1 MTCPHCGTRYRAN
14 KIDYRFHPDTMS
26 FTGKCYKCDKN
37 VTFNRFDYPSPD
49 QSRVRIKRWNPKRFE
64 LRVHPVSGKTEYY
77 YRLEEDKL
85 VSHIT
90 SGKAVDRFYV
100 DEAPWDF
107 IEACCTRRGLGTPLF
122 KFKDDSLFHIK
133 VPTLAGIEM
142 YGWGM
147 PPLLPYLK
155 LAYYVQ
161 LMRRYDE
168 AIAMDYIIPFRVISP
183 SPVNNADGQDAL
195 TVASMRG
202 FVAAMEAM
210 VERKRKN
217 LTDVQIAPYP
227 INYQM
232 LGGEGKQL
240 APKENLQQAMTD
252 LINALGYP
260 EDMYTGKLTMQTA
273 PVAIRVF
280 EKQYQ
285 FMVDGFNDFIDW
297 SLTRI
302 SRHLRWDT
310 ITGSLQSTTLADDI
324 ERKSLIL
331 QAAAAGDVS
340 KGTAYRQVADI
351 DFMDEQKK
359 IVTEQSQIQN
369 IQQRAMA
376 AQQAQQL
383 NGGPE
388 AEDADAAGV
397 PGGSVGATPGDVRAQ
412 AEVYAQQL
420 LSMPE
425 SQRRGMLI
433 KIKQSNPTMH
443 DQVIGI
449 MNDIRSQ
456 ARSQGGAMMLEQMK
470 GQM

>member
-1 MTCPHCGTRYRAN
+1 M
-14 KIDYRFHPDTMS
+14 
-26 FTGKCYKCDKN
+26 
-37 VTFNRFDYPSPD
+37 
-49 QSRVRIKRWNPKRFE
+49 
-64 LRVHPVSGKTEYY
+64 RVHPISNRIEYF
-77 YRLEEDKL
+77 YRLDEDKL

-90 SGKAVDRFYV
+90 SGNPIDRFYI
-100 DEAPWDF
+100 DDAPWDF
-107 IEACCTRRGLGTPLF
+107 IEACCSRMGQSTPLF
-122 KFKDDSLFHIK
+122 KFKEESILHIK
-133 VPTLAGIEM
+133 VPALAGIEM

-183 SPVNNADGQDAL
+183 SPVNNTDGQDAL
-195 TVASMRG
+195 TLSSMRG

-210 VERKRKN
+210 VNRKRKN

-240 APKENLQQAMTD
+240 SPKENLQQAMTD

-285 FMVDGFNDFIDW
+285 FMVDGFNDVVDW
-297 SLTRI
+297 TLSKI
-302 SRHLRWDT
+302 ARHLHWDN
-310 ITGSLQSTTLADDI
+310 ITGTLQTTTLADDI
-324 ERKSLIL
+324 ERKALML
-331 QAAAAGDVS
+331 QAAAAGDIS
-340 KGTAYRQVADI
+340 KGTAYRTVADL

-359 IVTEQSQIQN
+359 VVTEQQQIQN

-383 NGGPE
+383 NGGPQDDE
-388 AEDADAAGV
+388 ADAAGI

-412 AEVYAQQL
+412 AEAYAQQL
-420 LSMPE
+420 LAMPD

-433 KIKQSNPTMH
+433 KIKQSNPTLH
-443 DQVIGI
+443 DQVMGI